1 MDPATPP
8 PSAYVIAQTGPGSA
22 FSAGSPTN
30 DPALTQAPSAK
41 QPKGARPPSS
51 QPDPPAA
58 ATSAPASASPPDAAA
73 AAKKAGEEPV
83 EELPATA
90 FTYPTYAAADYRPRG
105 IEEKDL
111 CARASSPDYAYILG
125 TFALAAGAV
134 MFDSEVAQSWGRPE
148 GSNPGT
154 PAAAWTRT
162 ISSGVVGFTWGLF
175 LGGSYLSLPKCSPD
189 FVPNVTP
196 EGSVTSRWPLA
207 LALSLISGVSAPFL
221 VYIEQGATEPHWS
234 FSERGARI
242 YVPALSGVA
251 GALVPWIPAL
261 APKTYRNMLK
271 LERLRI
277 QGAPVPPGADRAP
290 NGLVLGYSFAF

>member
-1 MDPATPP
+1 MEPATPP

-30 DPALTQAPSAK
+30 DPTLTRAPSAK
-41 QPKGARPPSS
+41 QPKGVPAPSQ

-58 ATSAPASASPPDAAA
+58 APAPAAA
-73 AAKKAGEEPV
+73 AQAPPPAPAEPTA
-83 EELPATA
+83 EELPPTA
-90 FTYPTYAAADYRPRG
+90 FAHPTYAASDYRPRG

-111 CARASSPDYAYILG
+111 CARASSPDYVYMLG

-134 MFDSEVAQSWGRPE
+134 AFDSEVAQGWGRPDAT
-148 GSNPGT
+148 NPSGA
-154 PAAAWTRT
+154 PGAAWSRT
-162 ISSGVVGFTWGLF
+162 ISTGVVGFTWGMF
-175 LGGSYLSLPKCSPD
+175 LGGAYLSLPKCSPD

-196 EGSVTSRWPLA
+196 EGSVTTRWPLA
-207 LALSLISGVSAPFL
+207 VALSVIAGISAPFL
-221 VYIEQGATEPHWS
+221 VYIEQGATEQHWA

-251 GALVPWIPAL
+251 GALLPWIPAL

-277 QGAPVPPGADRAP
+277 QGAPIPPGADRAP
-290 NGLVLGYSFAF
+290 NGMVLGYSFAF